1 MPTNQL
7 HLLISQSPSGHTY
20 SLTLDH
26 TLSYLLLWWL
36 STSSESHS
44 SFISTAV
51 SSTWH
56 DCPPSSA
63 LPNYPSVPSEVPC
76 PKSSLTSSQAELII
90 LACIPLNYLE
100 CTYPGHHVSY
110 KYFFIVSLPNQGVSS
125 SRAENHTIYSL
136 MHVSF
141 ICPTNIYCIVY
152 QALCYMLSVQRRT
165 I

>member
-1 MPTNQL
+1 MLKPFSYKIIFY
-7 HLLISQSPSGHTY
+7 ISNGKRQFELESLY
-20 SLTLDH
+20 SFTRN
-26 TLSYLLLWWL
+26 
-36 STSSESHS
+36 
-44 SFISTAV
+44 
-51 SSTWH
+51 
-56 DCPPSSA
+56 
-63 LPNYPSVPSEVPC
+63 LPY
-76 PKSSLTSSQAELII
+76 SLTSSQAEVII